1 MLTQV
6 EQEKILTSL
15 PHSVWGLNKI
25 KVGHIQNIH
34 FNFLLP
40 LEMARQHLVKGS
52 GLRSTQ

>member
-15 PHSVWGLNKI
+15 PHSDWGLNKT
-25 KVGHIQNIH
+25 KVEHIQNIH

-40 LEMARQHLVKGS
+40 FKMARQHLVKDV
-52 GLRSTQ
+52 GLHPTQ